1 MEYNTKNSANRNG
14 QTITYYSYK
23 GGVGRSMAL
32 VNIAC
37 LAAKEQKK
45 VLLIDCDLEA
55 PGLHQ
60 FFQTNE
66 ETRGFVDLIS
76 DINDWID
83 IEENN
88 NEEGY
93 CRFMA
98 GQVEKYI
105 SKNVNPIAA
114 NTTGFNDNGPNTI
127 SNNNSGFDTAVSVD
141 LIKAGKFDS
150 DYSKKLGAI
159 NWLDIYKKAP
169 AFFRTFAYC
178 LEKDY
183 DYIFVDARTGL
194 ADTSGICTML
204 MPQKLVLVFALNNQN
219 INGVVDVAG
228 QAIDY
233 RFDSNDYRRL
243 DIYPLPSRIENSA
256 NPYLQKWIDNY
267 KGKFEI
273 LFKEKYKLDACSLS
287 PYFDRSFI
295 QYYAIHAYGENIPA
309 LYESAASS
317 NFITYNYNNFLTVLK
332 KNIPSWE
339 VISTEEELSKERQA
353 NDHFRK
359 GLDIF
364 YKKDYT
370 NSIVEYTNAINLK
383 QDYTDAYFNRGLS
396 YEAIIKLEE
405 AIIDYTKVIELENNA
420 ADAYSA
426 IGGVKLTLGKKEE
439 ALGFFDKAI
448 ELKPNFAEAYNN
460 RGLVKNGLDKNEEAL
475 ADYTKA
481 IELKPDYADAYNNRG
496 VTEYDLKQYEQA
508 IVDYTKAIELKP
520 DYADAYNNRGVIK
533 YDLKKYEESI
543 LDYSKAIEL
552 KQDYAVA
559 YYNRGITND
568 KLKKNEEALVDYSK
582 AIELKPDYADAYN
595 NRGIVNNSLKKY
607 EEALVDYSKAIELRP
622 DHADAYNNRGL
633 VKDQLDKNEEA
644 LVDYSKAIELK
655 PEFANFYNNR
665 GIVNDK
671 LKKYEEALTDY
682 SKAIE
687 LKPDYAIAYNN
698 RGIVNDK
705 LKKYMEAIINYSKAI
720 ELKHDYGEAYNNR
733 AFVYREMKDY
743 NMALSDNENSL
754 LIENNSPDNWST
766 KAEILSDMGDDEG
779 FYENIEKAM
788 GLGLYIKKEIDDLPT
803 IMNKYIKQS
812 RFQDLLKKYT
822 VDLNKKGLPIS

>member
-66 ETRGFVDLIS
+66 ETQGFVDLIS

-83 IEENN
+83 KEENN

-98 GQVEKYI
+98 GQLEKYI

-114 NTTGFNDNGPNTI
+114 NTTSFNDNGPNTI
-127 SNNNSGFDTAVSVD
+127 SNSNSGFDTAVSVD

-273 LFKEKYKLDACSLS
+273 LFKEKYKLDECRLS

-339 VISTEEELSKERQA
+339 VISVEEELAKERQA

-359 GLDIF
+359 GLDLF
-364 YKKDYT
+364 YKKEFT
-370 NSIVEYTNAINLK
+370 NSIAEYTNAINLK

-396 YEAIIKLEE
+396 YEAIIKYEE

-439 ALGFFDKAI
+439 ALCFYNKAI

-460 RGLVKNGLDKNEEAL
+460 RGLVKNELDKNEEAL

-496 VTEYDLKQYEQA
+496 LVKNQLGKNEEALA
-508 IVDYTKAIELKP
+508 DYTKAIELKP
-520 DYADAYNNRGVIK
+520 DYADAYNNRGV
-533 YDLKKYEESI
+533 
-543 LDYSKAIEL
+543 
-552 KQDYAVA
+552 
-559 YYNRGITND
+559 
-568 KLKKNEEALVDYSK
+568 
-582 AIELKPDYADAYN
+582 
-595 NRGIVNNSLKKY
+595 VNNSLKKY
-607 EEALVDYSKAIELRP
+607 EKALVDYGKAIALKQ
-622 DHADAYNNRGL
+622 DYALAY
-633 VKDQLDKNEEA
+633 
-644 LVDYSKAIELK
+644 Y
-655 PEFANFYNNR
+655 NR

-671 LKKYEEALTDY
+671 LKKYEEAFVDYNKAIELKPNYSFAYNNRGIVNDKIKKYKEAIVDY

-698 RGIVNDK
+698 R
-705 LKKYMEAIINYSKAI
+705 
-720 ELKHDYGEAYNNR
+720 AY
-733 AFVYREMKDY
+733 VYREMKNYD
-743 NMALSDNENSL
+743 MALSDSENSL
-754 LIENNSPDNWST
+754 LIESNSPDNWAT
-766 KAEILSDMGDDEG
+766 KAQILSDMANDEG
-779 FYENIEKAM
+779 FYENIEKAIS
-788 GLGLYIKKEIDDLPT
+788 LGLDINKEINDLPG
-803 IMNKYIKQS
+803 IMNRYIDQS
-812 RFQDLLKKYT
+812 RFKELLKKYN
-822 VDLNKKGLPIS
+822 VDLNKQQSLVG

>member
-1 MEYNTKNSANRNG
+1 MEHNTKNSANRNG

-66 ETRGFVDLIS
+66 ETQGFVDLIS

-114 NTTGFNDNGPNTI
+114 NTTSFNDNGPNTI
-127 SNNNSGFDTAVSVD
+127 SNSNSGFDTAVSVD

-150 DYSKKLGAI
+150 NYSKKLGAI

-204 MPQKLVLVFALNNQN
+204 MPQKLILVFALNNQN

-228 QAIDY
+228 QAINY

-256 NPYLQKWIDNY
+256 NPHLQKWIDNY

-273 LFKEKYKLDACSLS
+273 LFKEKYKLDECRLS

-339 VISTEEELSKERQA
+339 VISVEEELAKERQA

-359 GLDIF
+359 GLDLF
-364 YKKDYT
+364 YKKDYV
-370 NSIVEYTNAINLK
+370 NSIAEYINAINLK
-383 QDYTDAYFNRGLS
+383 QDYTDAYFNKGLS
-396 YEAIIKLEE
+396 NEALMKLEE
-405 AIIDYTKVIELENNA
+405 AIIDYAKVIELENNA

-439 ALGFFDKAI
+439 ALGFYDKAI
-448 ELKPNFAEAYNN
+448 ELKPDFAEAYNN
-460 RGLVKNGLDKNEEAL
+460 RGLVKNQLGKNEEAL

-496 VTEYDLKQYEQA
+496 VVNDS
-508 IVDYTKAIELKP
+508 
-520 DYADAYNNRGVIK
+520 
-533 YDLKKYEESI
+533 LKKYEKA
-543 LDYSKAIEL
+543 LVDYSKAIAL

-559 YYNRGITND
+559 YYNRGIAND
-568 KLKKNEEALVDYSK
+568 KLKKNEEAFVDYSK
-582 AIELKPDYADAYN
+582 AIELKPDYMDA
-595 NRGIVNNSLKKY
+595 
-607 EEALVDYSKAIELRP
+607 
-622 DHADAYNNRGL
+622 
-633 VKDQLDKNEEA
+633 
-644 LVDYSKAIELK
+644 
-655 PEFANFYNNR
+655 YNNR

-671 LKKYEEALTDY
+671 LKKYEEAIVDY

-687 LKPDYAIAYNN
+687 LKPNYAIAYNN
-698 RGIVNDK
+698 R
-705 LKKYMEAIINYSKAI
+705 AC
-720 ELKHDYGEAYNNR
+720 
-733 AFVYREMKDY
+733 VYREMKNYD
-743 NMALSDNENSL
+743 MALSDNENSL
-754 LIENNSPDNWST
+754 LIEGNSPDNWAT
-766 KAEILSDMGDDEG
+766 KAEILSDMANDEG
-779 FYENIEKAM
+779 FYENIEKAIS
-788 GLGLYIKKEIDDLPT
+788 LGFDINKEIDDLPG

-822 VDLNKKGLPIS
+822 VDLNKKRIAH

>member
-1 MEYNTKNSANRNG
+1 MEHNTKNSANRNG

-66 ETRGFVDLIS
+66 ETQGFVDLIS

-114 NTTGFNDNGPNTI
+114 NTTSFNDNGPNTI
-127 SNNNSGFDTAVSVD
+127 SNSNSGFDTAVSVD

-150 DYSKKLGAI
+150 NYSKKLGAI

-204 MPQKLVLVFALNNQN
+204 MPQKLILVFALNNQN

-228 QAIDY
+228 QAINY

-256 NPYLQKWIDNY
+256 NPHLQKWIDNY

-273 LFKEKYKLDACSLS
+273 LFKEKYKLDECRLS

-339 VISTEEELSKERQA
+339 VISVEEELAKERQA

-359 GLDIF
+359 GLDLF
-364 YKKDYT
+364 YKKDYV
-370 NSIVEYTNAINLK
+370 NSIAEYTNAINLK
-383 QDYTDAYFNRGLS
+383 QDYTDAYFNKGLS
-396 YEAIIKLEE
+396 NEALMKLEE
-405 AIIDYTKVIELENNA
+405 AIIDYAKVIELENNA

-439 ALGFFDKAI
+439 ALGFYDKAI
-448 ELKPNFAEAYNN
+448 ELKPDFAEAYNN
-460 RGLVKNGLDKNEEAL
+460 RGLVKNQLDKNEESLADYTKAIELKPDYADAYNNRGLVKNQLGKNEEALADYTKAIELKPDYTDAYNNRGLVKNQLGKNDEAL

-496 VTEYDLKQYEQA
+496 VVNDS
-508 IVDYTKAIELKP
+508 
-520 DYADAYNNRGVIK
+520 
-533 YDLKKYEESI
+533 LKKYEKA
-543 LDYSKAIEL
+543 LVDYSKAIAL

-559 YYNRGITND
+559 YYNRGIAND
-568 KLKKNEEALVDYSK
+568 KLKKNEEAFVDYSK
-582 AIELKPDYADAYN
+582 AIELKPDYMDA
-595 NRGIVNNSLKKY
+595 
-607 EEALVDYSKAIELRP
+607 
-622 DHADAYNNRGL
+622 
-633 VKDQLDKNEEA
+633 
-644 LVDYSKAIELK
+644 
-655 PEFANFYNNR
+655 YNNR

-671 LKKYEEALTDY
+671 LKKYEEAIVDY

-687 LKPDYAIAYNN
+687 LKPNYAIAYNN
-698 RGIVNDK
+698 R
-705 LKKYMEAIINYSKAI
+705 AC
-720 ELKHDYGEAYNNR
+720 
-733 AFVYREMKDY
+733 VYREMKNYD
-743 NMALSDNENSL
+743 MALSDNENSL
-754 LIENNSPDNWST
+754 LIEGNSPDNWAT
-766 KAEILSDMGDDEG
+766 KAEILSDMANDEG
-779 FYENIEKAM
+779 FYENIEKAIS
-788 GLGLYIKKEIDDLPT
+788 LGFDINKEIDDLPG

-822 VDLNKKGLPIS
+822 VDLNKKRIAH

>member
-1 MEYNTKNSANRNG
+1 MEHNTKNSANRNG

-66 ETRGFVDLIS
+66 ETQGFVDLIS

-114 NTTGFNDNGPNTI
+114 NTTSFNDNGPNTI
-127 SNNNSGFDTAVSVD
+127 SNSNSGFDTAVSVD

-150 DYSKKLGAI
+150 NYSKKLGAI

-204 MPQKLVLVFALNNQN
+204 MPQKLILVFALNNQN

-256 NPYLQKWIDNY
+256 NPHLQKWIDNY

-273 LFKEKYKLDACSLS
+273 LFKEKYKLDECRLS

-339 VISTEEELSKERQA
+339 VISVEEELAKERQA

-359 GLDIF
+359 GLDLF
-364 YKKDYT
+364 YKKDYV
-370 NSIVEYTNAINLK
+370 NSIAEYTNAINLK
-383 QDYTDAYFNRGLS
+383 QDYTDAYFNKGLS
-396 YEAIIKLEE
+396 NEALMKLEE
-405 AIIDYTKVIELENNA
+405 AIIDYAKVIELENNA

-439 ALGFFDKAI
+439 ALGFYDKAI
-448 ELKPNFAEAYNN
+448 ELKPDFAEAYNN
-460 RGLVKNGLDKNEEAL
+460 RGLVKNQLGKNDEAL

-496 VTEYDLKQYEQA
+496 VVNDS
-508 IVDYTKAIELKP
+508 
-520 DYADAYNNRGVIK
+520 
-533 YDLKKYEESI
+533 LKKYEKA
-543 LDYSKAIEL
+543 LVDYSKAIAL

-559 YYNRGITND
+559 YYNRGIAND
-568 KLKKNEEALVDYSK
+568 KLKKNEEAFVDYSK
-582 AIELKPDYADAYN
+582 AIELKPDYMDA
-595 NRGIVNNSLKKY
+595 
-607 EEALVDYSKAIELRP
+607 
-622 DHADAYNNRGL
+622 
-633 VKDQLDKNEEA
+633 
-644 LVDYSKAIELK
+644 
-655 PEFANFYNNR
+655 YNNR

-671 LKKYEEALTDY
+671 LKKYEEAIVDY

-687 LKPDYAIAYNN
+687 LKPNYAIAYNN
-698 RGIVNDK
+698 R
-705 LKKYMEAIINYSKAI
+705 AC
-720 ELKHDYGEAYNNR
+720 
-733 AFVYREMKDY
+733 VYREMKNYD
-743 NMALSDNENSL
+743 MALSDNENSL
-754 LIENNSPDNWST
+754 LIESNSPDNWAT
-766 KAEILSDMGDDEG
+766 KAEILSDMANDEG
-779 FYENIEKAM
+779 FYENIEKAIS
-788 GLGLYIKKEIDDLPT
+788 LGFDINKEIDDLPG

-822 VDLNKKGLPIS
+822 VDLNKKRIAH